1 MGVQTEIIIPRYVV
15 LTRLADSWIPR
26 ASHGDVETA
35 EAEAFRWRRIYGPAR
50 TRVAEFLVPETVD
63 SGTHPGAALPVPY
76 EEVRAQVIDMT
87 PAHVAF
93 RPRRALPA
101 GSWADQALALQDAAL
116 RGLALYLGFGF
127 ANRVMDLLITL
138 AQH

>member
-26 ASHGDVETA
+26 ASHGDVERA

-50 TRVAEFLVPETVD
+50 TRVAEFLVPEAVD
-63 SGTHPGAALPVPY
+63 GPAALPVPY
-76 EEVRAQVIDMT
+76 EEVRAPVIDMT
-87 PAHVAF
+87 PTPVAF
-93 RPRRALPA
+93 RQRRALPA
-101 GSWADQALALQDAAL
+101 GSWVAQAINLQEAAL

>member
-26 ASHGDVETA
+26 ASHGDVERA

-50 TRVAEFLVPETVD
+50 TRVAEFLVPEAVGQD
-63 SGTHPGAALPVPY
+63 AALPVPY
-76 EEVRAQVIDMT
+76 EEVSAPVEVIPT
-87 PAHVAF
+87 TIVY
-93 RPRRALPA
+93 RPRKALPA
-101 GSWADQALALQDAAL
+101 GSWAAQALTLQDAAL

>member
-50 TRVAEFLVPETVD
+50 TRVAEFMVPEAID
-63 SGTHPGAALPVPY
+63 RPAALPVPY
-76 EEVRAQVIDMT
+76 EEVT
-87 PAHVAF
+87 PAPVVVSSI
-93 RPRRALPA
+93 PRRSRSPRPALA
-101 GSWADQALALQDAAL
+101 TGSWAAQAMNLQDAAL

-127 ANRVMDLLITL
+127 ADRVMDLLITL

>member
-26 ASHGDVETA
+26 ASHGDAETA

-50 TRVAEFLVPETVD
+50 TRIAEFLVPEAVD
-63 SGTHPGAALPVPY
+63 RPAALPVPY
-76 EEVRAQVIDMT
+76 EEVRAPVIDMT
-87 PAHVAF
+87 PAPITTF
-93 RPRRALPA
+93 RPRRPMPA
-101 GSWADQALALQDAAL
+101 GSWVEQAINLQDAAL

>member
-26 ASHGDVETA
+26 ASHGDAETA

-50 TRVAEFLVPETVD
+50 TRVAEFMVPEPVHKDT
-63 SGTHPGAALPVPY
+63 GAALPVPY
-76 EEVRAQVIDMT
+76 EEVHAPVIDM
-87 PAHVAF
+87 ASQVIF
-93 RPRRALPA
+93 RPRRPLPA
-101 GSWADQALALQDAAL
+101 GSWAAQAINLQDAAL